1 MAPFA
6 GRTPTWLIERRLCFA
21 WKRYG
26 FVFSQNNKFLV
37 LDFSK
42 VAEIPVIL
50 LLRVGTIGMATFEHS
65 LCLDMPVFR

>member
-1 MAPFA
+1 MDSSFDK
-6 GRTPTWLIERRLCFA
+6 T
-21 WKRYG
+21 
-26 FVFSQNNKFLV
+26 KFLV

>member
-1 MAPFA
+1 MDSSFDK
-6 GRTPTWLIERRLCFA
+6 T
-21 WKRYG
+21 
-26 FVFSQNNKFLV
+26 KFLV

-50 LLRVGTIGMATFEHS
+50 LLRVGTIGMATFGHS